1 MSFHSIWHN
10 GLCLTTPRPSAKLM
24 WSLQNHISLTS
35 SVHPLI
41 PPHGSVPSGRSGRS
55 GAKSSVLRG
64 VLVGKVSNVPSE
76 SVPSDKSS
84 PHVYLRP
91 LLEHLH
97 AEIAKDA
104 KSRSNI
110 FGKMSAAIN
119 GAVRCVLAATFV
131 RTGPPNFFSVER
143 RRGSASE
150 DASEYEQKW
159 SRESRQAEA
168 VNILSGM
175 RRAVAGLSFA
185 SPHLHR
191 ERARR
196 SPCEQYPTAPMTR
209 RR

>member
-1 MSFHSIWHN
+1 MSFQSIWHN
-10 GLCLTTPRPSAKLM
+10 GLCLITPRPLAKLM

-64 VLVGKVSNVPSE
+64 VLIGKVSNVPSE

-97 AEIAKDA
+97 AEIAKEA
-104 KSRSNI
+104 KSRSNL

-131 RTGPPNFFSVER
+131 RTGPPNFFFPWSVGVDR
-143 RRGSASE
+143 SRKMPRNTNRSGRG
-150 DASEYEQKW
+150 
-159 SRESRQAEA
+159 
-168 VNILSGM
+168 N
-175 RRAVAGLSFA
+175 
-185 SPHLHR
+185 
-191 ERARR
+191 RARPRPSIFCRACVGQSQVCR
-196 SPCEQYPTAPMTR
+196 SHPHTCTVSGLAPPHTNNIQQHR
-209 RR
+209 